1 MICKYYVQHFET
13 IKDFYRC
20 PVGITRKAL
29 HGLLVAGM
37 LLIRRQQFSH
47 VYPRHCKCREAKLAA
62 SLKN

>member
-47 VYPRHCKCREAKLAA
+47 VYPLHCQHREAKLAA